1 VDILGMVVQA
11 MVFGIRPMQVL
22 LVPVVA
28 VAEVETRLIQTMVA
42 EAALVSMG

>member
-1 VDILGMVVQA
+1 
-11 MVFGIRPMQVL
+11 MQVL